1 MPRETEF
8 LTEEGLA
15 KATAEL
21 DHLRNVKRSEVAE
34 RIHNSKELEAT
45 AGNAE
50 YEDAKNALAFVEGRI
65 LTLETT
71 IKNAT
76 IVPADHHVG
85 KVVVGAT
92 VKVSTKEDGAEDYTI
107 VGITEVDPAHGRISN
122 ESPVGRALLGRRVG
136 DEVTVHTPRGV
147 MKFKILEVK

>member
-1 MPRETEF
+1 MAHESEF

-15 KATAEL
+15 KLTAEL
-21 DHLRNVKRSEVAE
+21 EHLRKVKRREVAE

-45 AGNAE
+45 VDNAE
-50 YEDAKNALAFVEGRI
+50 YDDAKNEQAFVEGRI
-65 LTLETT
+65 LTLETLSR
-71 IKNAT
+71 NAT
-76 IVPADHHVG
+76 IVHPDHPTNR
-85 KVVVGAT
+85 VVVGAT
-92 VKVSTKEDGAEDYTI
+92 VKVSTKDGKEQYTI
-107 VGITEVDPAHGRISN
+107 VGSTEADPAHGRISN